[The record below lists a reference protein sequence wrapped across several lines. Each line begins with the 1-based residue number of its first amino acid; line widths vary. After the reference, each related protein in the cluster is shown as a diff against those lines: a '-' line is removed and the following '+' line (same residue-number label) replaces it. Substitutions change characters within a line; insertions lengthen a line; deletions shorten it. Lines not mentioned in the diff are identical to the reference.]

1 MRIRPRPAYAFLLA
15 LALAFSLVG
24 ALPAPAWADEYNP
37 PGWTLPGQNIFDPD
51 AKVDLTKRSFTYEQL
66 APEDL
71 DVPEWMTEEQYLRAL
86 PDHGIRD
93 DHDLKD
99 EDFVEDYEAYQERMR
114 AAGQGAQILDAQRYW
129 LTEGYRNDPDFQRA
143 YAAYRDGM
151 KAHGVEAETVSEEQF
166 WKSFGVGGQNH
177 FLTAWRDYLDKPA
190 GKTRKSKFSTY
201 KNRYRNP
208 LNARPLGEAFEGL
221 YRTDNGVYTDP
232 RFTVRDGKVPG
243 VELPGKTK
251 NGRNKNYRVDDLRE
265 KDDTAAEREWDLVV
279 ELKATADVD
288 VKQLNDVLFWVCLEK
303 NADLAISFI
312 ARPSPEGIQVL
323 EKFNE
328 RLLAARR
335 EKYGAAN
342 VGKRAVYAS
351 VFPATGTARKYDA
364 AKARLSGAIVAGG
377 QQSWDSAATEQIAD
391 SPDDQESYD
400 EARSITDG
408 LVEDA
413 SASPDVDASDMAET
427 PRPLGGVDFS
437 TLELRYLSDTFTGAA
452 GVKYA
457 YHVDPDPNQKISFG
471 GAKAAKL
478 AADSFFTW
486 LALPESAFTV
496 NLNPEEPNRIVDERF
511 GRTDAGRVL
520 LEADFEMKKTVAKLI
535 HPDTA
540 AGLSYWDR
548 LRGEQRCISMREWIV
563 PTPATVRDNGTELF
577 ILDAPLDVKM
587 ETEYKKLS
595 GADNCPGQATADT
608 QHNEQVYRS
617 LILPQVVKAVNTAP
631 EYADL
636 RRVYAS
642 RVAAQW
648 YRERSATKETAYKS
662 IVGSG
667 DITPWVTTTGWKP
680 KDTFDAYV
688 KSYRDGEF
696 TVKRTTRSGDTIYTN
711 TYVYGGVDFT
721 ATPTAKLSADDLAAR
736 HPGVSEAV
744 SDVSGGPATDRAGEL
759 WFGNET
765 NELSYED
772 AHRPPSPPTLFWVA
786 GLLPIALWL
795 LAGGLLLRKRRRTAT
810 R

>member
-24 ALPAPAWADEYNP
+24 AVPAPAWADEYSP
-37 PGWTLPGQNIFDPD
+37 PGWTLPGENLFDPNAQPD
-51 AKVDLTKRSFTYEQL
+51 TTQRTFTYSEL
-66 APEDL
+66 SLDDL
-71 DVPEWMTEEQYLRAL
+71 KVPDWMTEEEYLQAL
-86 PDHGIRD
+86 PPHGIKTKP
-93 DHDLKD
+93 DLKD
-99 EDFVEDYEAYQERMR
+99 ENFLEDYEAYKERMK
-114 AAGQGAQILDAQRYW
+114 AAGKEAQTLGPEEYW
-129 LTEGYRNDPDFQRA
+129 TTEGYRNDLDFQRA
-143 YAAYRDGM
+143 YAAYKEGM
-151 KAHGVEAETVSEEQF
+151 KAHGAEAGTVSEEQF
-166 WKSFGVGGQNH
+166 WQSFGVGGQNH
-177 FLTAWRDYLDKPA
+177 FLTAWREYLNKPPT
-190 GKTRKSKFSTY
+190 GRKKSNFTTY
-201 KNRYRNP
+201 KNMY
-208 LNARPLGEAFEGL
+208 LNSTNNAPRGGSYEDTGRTEG
-221 YRTDNGVYTDP
+221 GVHTNP
-232 RFTVRDGKVPG
+232 RFTVRNGKVEG
-243 VELPGKTK
+243 VDLPGKTK
-251 NGRNKNYRVDDLRE
+251 TGRKKPYRVDDYLV
-265 KDDTAAEREWDLVV
+265 KDPQAAEGEDWDLVIDW
-279 ELKATADVD
+279 KATAEVD
-288 VKQLNDVLFWVCLEK
+288 VKQLDDVLYHVALQK
-303 NADLAISFI
+303 NANVGLIFSE
-312 ARPSPEGIQVL
+312 RPDADGMKKL
-323 EKFNE
+323 EEYNKKFLEE
-328 RLLAARR
+328 RQ
-335 EKYGAAN
+335 KVPGAK
-342 VGKRAVYAS
+342 VGKRALFAS
-351 VFPATGTARKYDA
+351 FLPAKGVPTKFDA
-364 AKARLSGAIVAGG
+364 AKVRLSGALVAGD
-377 QQSWDSAATEQIAD
+377 QQSWESDATEEIAN
-391 SPDDQESYD
+391 SPDDEATYQEG
-400 EARSITDG
+400 RSITEE
-408 LVEDA
+408 LAEDA
-413 SASPDVDASDMAET
+413 AESPDVDASDMAET

-520 LEADFEMKKTVAKLI
+520 LEADFEMKKTVAELI

-540 AGLSYWDR
+540 AGLSYWER

-667 DITPWVTTTGWKP
+667 DITPWVTTTEWKP

-736 HPGVSEAV
+736 HPGVSDAV

-795 LAGGLLLRKRRRTAT
+795 LAGGLLLGKRRRTVT